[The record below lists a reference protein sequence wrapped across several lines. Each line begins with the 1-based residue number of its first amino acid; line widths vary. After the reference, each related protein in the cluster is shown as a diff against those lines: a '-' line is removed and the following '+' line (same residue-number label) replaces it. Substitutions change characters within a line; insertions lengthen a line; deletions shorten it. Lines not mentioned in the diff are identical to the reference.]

1 MPVDNVDNFLSRN
14 FLTFGEYLSYDETEG
29 INMSEEQALYIVNVT
44 AKNSEVML
52 TAQKLKQFCT
62 RFDKMNEEE
71 KKSCIER
78 VDALAPGLLV
88 EFFNVLNEYME

>member
-1 MPVDNVDNFLSRN
+1 
-14 FLTFGEYLSYDETEG
+14 
-29 INMSEEQALYIVNVT
+29 MSEEQAPYIVNVT

-71 KKSCIER
+71 RRRCIER
-78 VDALAPGLLV
+78 VDKMAPGLLV
-88 EFFNVLNEYME
+88 VFFNALNEYMD